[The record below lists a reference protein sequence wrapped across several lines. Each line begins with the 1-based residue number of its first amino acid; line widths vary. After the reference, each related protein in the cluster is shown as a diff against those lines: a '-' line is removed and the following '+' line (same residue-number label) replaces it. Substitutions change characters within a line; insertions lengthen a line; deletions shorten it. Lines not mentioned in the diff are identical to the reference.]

1 MTAHL
6 PGMAANEVIILRD
19 YAFYRKEGL
28 CLAEFGLKEK
38 KAEQNK
44 ENYK

>member
-1 MTAHL
+1 
-6 PGMAANEVIILRD
+6 MAANEVIILRD

-28 CLAEFGLKEK
+28 CLAEFDLKEK

-44 ENYK
+44 ENCK